1 MSSALSQ
8 PQHRIAILVLRD
20 FVAFDLAIPYQMFP
34 LVSLSGGHKPYQVS
48 FCGPEQSI
56 CSGALSISDIAPLEL
71 LSQVDTVIIPGIR
84 DPLLFSESEVLQA
97 LQQAARAG
105 VRLASICTGACVLA
119 AAGLLDNLRATTHWQ
134 LTPELA
140 KRYPNIEVEEDML
153 FVDNGQLLTSAGLA
167 AGQDL
172 CLHMIASDF
181 GAQAAETTADFFVM
195 PLERQGCQ
203 SQRIHRQWLPQ
214 QQQLANLQLW
224 LMDNLHLPLTLAQ
237 LAERACLSQR
247 SLNRKFREQ
256 TGLAPMAWLGQA
268 RIRRAQSLL
277 ESSHMSVELIASS
290 CGFASAAGLRD
301 AFKRALGVSPSN
313 WRKTYSGFSR
323 P

>member
-84 DPLLFSESEVLQA
+84 NPWHSTSPKSFRRCSKPRGPECDWHLSAPAPVYWPPQA
-97 LQQAARAG
+97 
-105 VRLASICTGACVLA
+105 C
-119 AAGLLDNLRATTHWQ
+119 LDNLRATTHWQ

-301 AFKRALGVSPSN
+301 AFKRALG
-313 WRKTYSGFSR
+313 
-323 P
+323 